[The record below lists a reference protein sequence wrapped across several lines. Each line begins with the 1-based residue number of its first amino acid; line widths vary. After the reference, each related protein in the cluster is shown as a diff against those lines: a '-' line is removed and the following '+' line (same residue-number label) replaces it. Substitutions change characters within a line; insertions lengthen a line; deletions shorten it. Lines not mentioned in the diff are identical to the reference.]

1 MVVPV
6 VTAVA
11 RTVVT
16 KKTKYQAVSDR
27 TKDAMLERR
36 NRELGKMYSNA
47 TGEKPSWILYMI
59 VGVFALFKDL
69 TDLVFGFIPGI
80 GMAIALVF
88 GFCFSA
94 VIYLLLMA
102 FDRSGGAS
110 NLHSS
115 QLFIKRLLVLLA
127 ATVVDMVPLIGF
139 LPVTTLSVMLLYW
152 MAKRAWKKGTGQ

>member
-1 MVVPV
+1 MVTPV
-6 VTAVA
+6 VTTVA
-11 RTVVT
+11 RTVT
-16 KKTKYQAVSDR
+16 TRKATIKNAEQ
-27 TKDAMLERR
+27 MLERR
-36 NRELGKMYSNA
+36 NRELGRMYSNA

-88 GFCFSA
+88 GFCFST
-94 VIYLLLMA
+94 VIYVLLMA
-102 FDRSGGAS
+102 FDRSGGAR

-127 ATVVDMVPLIGF
+127 AMVVDMVPLVGF

-152 MAKRAWKKGTGQ
+152 MAKHTWKKSIQQ